1 VCAVVA
7 LVSTF
12 TSEHYGGP
20 QLLYA
25 LLIGLSL
32 HFLLTNPNINSG
44 LNLCATTRGCLVMAI
59 AAAGVKTS
67 FEDLLKLGWQPAF
80 MLVIET
86 AFICLFASIGVL
98 VLGLGLN
105 L

>member
-1 VCAVVA
+1 
-7 LVSTF
+7 
-12 TSEHYGGP
+12 
-20 QLLYA
+20 
-25 LLIGLSL
+25 
-32 HFLLTNPNINSG
+32 
-44 LNLCATTRGCLVMAI
+44 MAI